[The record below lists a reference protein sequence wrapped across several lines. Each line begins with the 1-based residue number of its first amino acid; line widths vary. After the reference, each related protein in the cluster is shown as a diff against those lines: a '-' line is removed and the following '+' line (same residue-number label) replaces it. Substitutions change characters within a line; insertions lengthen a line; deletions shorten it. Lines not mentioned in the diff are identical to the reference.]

1 MLGCSLP
8 PRSSFVPWWGTLA
21 LVAWGAT
28 ASSRLVAQAPSAE
41 AFRANHAWV
50 DPLGIPLALSGNFGE
65 LRGNHFHTGI
75 DLKTQGREGVPVLA
89 ATSGRVA
96 RVKMSPWGY
105 GNALYLEGPEGITTV
120 YAHLQSF
127 SPEVQAWA
135 VQRTYK
141 GRTLGLDASPSPEN
155 AFRFA
160 AGDTL
165 GWSGNSGSSGGP
177 HLHFE
182 VRETASQHPLNPL
195 DGWVT
200 KPDSRPPTLGT
211 LWVETADGVL
221 VPCAPGDTVAVH
233 GTWRASVEGFDLLDG
248 ANNVCGIRTL
258 HARIWQDSSVLATH
272 AFTLD
277 ELDFSVNKDMN
288 AHTLYPVWASSRAQV
303 HRLHRLTANRLGI
316 YESPVDESWIQGA
329 TGKVASVEVEVTDAA
344 GNATAQTW
352 WVRQLP
358 GTPASTPP
366 PLLAL
371 ARPETA
377 GTWAAANERVRLS
390 WGKGT
395 FFEETFVGWEAG
407 ASPWEGRLMP
417 EDAPYR
423 KPVTVTW
430 ELPAEGNSLSGFLG
444 AYPATPLPR
453 DRWVLVRRDADGELD
468 EVVQARW
475 NDGGVVASLPDGGL
489 WRIERDTVPPEVKPY
504 HSGTPLVANGDAVWF
519 VDDALSGV
527 DALEAHLDGAWM
539 RLVWDPK
546 RRMVTYQGTDALHTV
561 GEPHVVELRVTD
573 ASGNVASWS
582 RTLTWPL
589 AAK

>member
-1 MLGCSLP
+1 MP
-8 PRSSFVPWWGTLA
+8 PRSSFGPWCGALVLVVWGT
-21 LVAWGAT
+21 V
-28 ASSRLVAQAPSAE
+28 ASSVAVAQPPSAE
-41 AFRANHAWV
+41 AFRAKHAWV
-50 DPLGIPLALSGNFGE
+50 NPLGIPLALSGNFGE

-75 DLKTQGREGVPVLA
+75 DLKTQGKEGVPVLA

-105 GNALYLEGPEGITTV
+105 GNALYLEGPDGITTV
-120 YAHLQSF
+120 YAHLRSF
-127 SPEVQAWA
+127 APEVQAWA
-135 VQRTYK
+135 VARTYA
-141 GRTLGLDASPSPEN
+141 GRTLGLDASPGPAR
-155 AFRFA
+155 AFLFE

-195 DGWVT
+195 DGWVAKRDT
-200 KPDSRPPTLGT
+200 RPPTLGT
-211 LWVETADGVL
+211 LWVETADKEP
-221 VPCAPGDTVAVH
+221 VPCAPGDTLEVR
-233 GTWRASVEGFDLLDG
+233 GTWRASVVGFDLLDG

-258 HARIWQDSSVLATH
+258 HARIRQDSSVLATH

-288 AHTLYPVWASSRAQV
+288 AHTLYPVWSSSRSQV
-303 HRLHRLTANRLGI
+303 HRLHRLKANRLGI
-316 YESPVDESWIQGA
+316 YESPVHGTWIRGT
-329 TGKVASVEVEVTDAA
+329 TGKLATVEVEVTDAA

-358 GTPASTPP
+358 EAPASPP
-366 PLLAL
+366 DSTSATRGTW
-371 ARPETA
+371 ARPEAPGSWST
-377 GTWAAANERVRLS
+377 ANERVRLS
-390 WGKGT
+390 WEKAT
-395 FFEETFVGWEAG
+395 FFEETYVAWEAG
-407 ASPWEGRLMP
+407 TTPWEGRLLP

-423 KPVTVTW
+423 KPVTVTL
-430 ELPAEGNSLSGFLG
+430 ELPTEGNPLSGFLG
-444 AYPATPLPR
+444 SYPSDPWPE

-475 NDGGVVASLPDGGL
+475 NDGAVVANLPDGGP
-489 WRIERDTVPPEVKPY
+489 WRIERDTVPPVIKPY

-519 VDDALSGV
+519 VDDAVSGV

-546 RRMVTYQGTDALHTV
+546 RRMVTYEGSDALHTV
-561 GEPHVVELRVTD
+561 GTPHVVELRITD
-573 ASGNVASWS
+573 ASGNVATWS
-582 RTLTWPL
+582 RTLTWPRL
-589 AAK
+589 DN